1 MGIERVENEDQS
13 STLLAGLA
21 VKPVWTEYPDQPS
34 PGGVGNSPCAG
45 DIAGASKPAVGL
57 RWCPRG
63 QNHLANQQSI
73 TTTATS
79 TPTGARL
86 SSQFFL
92 VEGFVF
98 HVKFGGGVFEFI
110 PEF

>member
-13 STLLAGLA
+13 STLLGGLA

-57 RWCPRG
+57 RWCPR
-63 QNHLANQQSI
+63 LPL
-73 TTTATS
+73 TAMTLPLCCGMWS
-79 TPTGARL
+79 CSAHGHVRSPTKKPVKNTEAMKEV
-86 SSQFFL
+86 FD
-92 VEGFVF
+92 VE
-98 HVKFGGGVFEFI
+98 HHMQ
-110 PEF
+110 

>member
-1 MGIERVENEDQS
+1 MEMERVENEDQS

-57 RWCPRG
+57 RWCPRQLCPCSPEG
-63 QNHLANQQSI
+63 AKGHHLVLLIPLRDPMKAS
-73 TTTATS
+73 
-79 TPTGARL
+79 
-86 SSQFFL
+86 
-92 VEGFVF
+92 EG
-98 HVKFGGGVFEFI
+98 
-110 PEF
+110 